1 MASGCSCITEDHSN
15 SSDVYHAS
23 MYMYTIVEK
32 KGGPKVANRNL
43 LAIISDKRRQNF
55 NKLRVFALKR

>member
-1 MASGCSCITEDHSN
+1 
-15 SSDVYHAS
+15 

>member
-1 MASGCSCITEDHSN
+1 MASGCSGITEDHSN
-15 SSDVYHAS
+15 SSDVFDAN
-23 MYMYTIVEK
+23 MYIYTIMEK

-43 LAIISDKRRQNF
+43 VAIVSNKRRQND